1 MNIKSNYYNKVSKL
15 KVIISILFLSIIYGC
30 ASSPT
35 SVMVTSATII
45 GVDVSQNTATQTPSA
60 TLGYKRAEFA
70 YVPTNKELTNSKSVS
85 TNKGLSENDTKSP
98 SIAMD
103 RHALKESGSGAEDS
117 ANVLMELRYSGIFSM
132 GDESGIYQRL
142 AVGNIAVKQQGA
154 SILFA
159 KNAKGEIESN
169 TANFLTQAK
178 LDIINEKENLKTIIT
193 FLKKSDGKLDI
204 NKRNLLISKAKKSD
218 PSTITDSV
226 EAKLK
231 SVNTL
236 LELSNLMSDTLDST
250 ISVIYKSIP

>member
-1 MNIKSNYYNKVSKL
+1 MNIKSNLYSKASMIKL
-15 KVIISILFLSIIYGC
+15 IITIFLLSIIYGC

-35 SVMVTSATII
+35 SVMVTSATVI
-45 GVDVSQNTATQTPSA
+45 GVDISQNSATQTPSA

-70 YVPTNKELTNSKSVS
+70 YVPTNKELPMSNNKTLPKNKNTPVSEMERSELIKSS
-85 TNKGLSENDTKSP
+85 
-98 SIAMD
+98 
-103 RHALKESGSGAEDS
+103 SGAEDS

-132 GDESGIYQRL
+132 GTESGIYQRL

-159 KNAKGEIESN
+159 KNAKGEIESD
-169 TANFLTQAK
+169 TANILAK
-178 LDIINEKENLKTIIT
+178 AKSDIINEGESLNTIIT
-193 FLKKSDGKLDI
+193 FLKDSDGKLDI
-204 NKRNLLISKAKKSD
+204 KKRDMLIAKAKINE

-226 EAKLK
+226 EGALK

-236 LELSNLMSDTLDST
+236 LELSDLMSDILDFT